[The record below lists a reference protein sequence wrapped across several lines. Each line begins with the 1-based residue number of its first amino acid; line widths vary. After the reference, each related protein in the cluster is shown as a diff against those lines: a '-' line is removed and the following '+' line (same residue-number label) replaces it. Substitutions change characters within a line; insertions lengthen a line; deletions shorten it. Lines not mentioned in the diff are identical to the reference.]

1 MTAKQYSS
9 LEELRA
15 EKHALKQKMKSD
27 MSNLKADLSDCFL
40 PSNPA
45 FVKSPVKYM
54 NYVGYIITAY
64 KTITTIRGAF
74 KFISKLR

>member
-1 MTAKQYSS
+1 MTAKKHSS

-15 EKHALKQKMKSD
+15 EKQTLRQKMQSD
-27 MSNLKADLSDCFL
+27 IEQLRADVSDCFM

-45 FVKSPVKYM
+45 FVKSPIKYM
-54 NYVGYIITAY
+54 NYVGYAITVY

-74 KFISKLR
+74 KFLSKLK